1 MRLVSYVD
9 GSIERVGV
17 VHGEHIVD
25 AGASDMFSG
34 RPAELADTL
43 KDALRVVQAWPHP
56 PVDMIELLCRGKE
69 YLRALDDIT
78 AGAARTLAER
88 PERTDRP
95 GGKMPSSPLRPL
107 ASTGLRA
114 PVPRPGKI
122 TCLGMN
128 YADHARE
135 QGLEPPKQPLFF
147 LKSANTIC
155 ATGDPICL
163 PPNSTQVDFEAEL
176 AVVIGKRGRR
186 IPLERAYEHVA
197 GYMILNDV
205 SARDMQ
211 YGDRQ
216 WFRGKS
222 CDTFAP
228 SGPWIVTAD
237 ELGDPHRLR
246 ISSSL
251 NGQTMQDSNTSNL
264 VFKVDTLISYLSE
277 SLTWEVGDIISTG
290 TPPGVGVFRKP
301 PVFLKPG
308 DSVSISIEGV
318 GTLVNPV
325 VGPVVG
331 ADESK
336 SAD

>member
-17 VHGEHIVD
+17 ILAEYVVD
-25 AGASDMFSG
+25 VG
-34 RPAELADTL
+34 RAELLIGRSPARTDTL
-43 KDALRVVQAWPHP
+43 KDALRVSRRWASP
-56 PVDMIELLCRGKE
+56 PGNMIELLGRGEE
-69 YLRALDDIT
+69 YLHALDVIT
-78 AGAARTLAER
+78 GGVAGALAEKSGG
-88 PERTDRP
+88 PDREVLS
-95 GGKMPSSPLRPL
+95 GLLKPL
-107 ASTGLRA
+107 ASTRLLA

-122 TCLGMN
+122 VCLGMN

-147 LKSANTIC
+147 LKSGNTIS
-155 ATGDPICL
+155 ATGDPIIL
-163 PPNSTQVDFEAEL
+163 PPNSSQVDFEAEL

-211 YGDRQ
+211 YSDRQ

-228 SGPWIVTAD
+228 CGPWMVTAD

-251 NGQTMQDSNTSNL
+251 NGQPMQDSNTSNL
-264 VFKVDTLISYLSE
+264 IFKVDTLISYLSQ

-308 DSVSISIEGV
+308 DSVSISIERL
-318 GTLVNPV
+318 GTLTNPV
-325 VGPVVG
+325 VGSDAGPVG
-331 ADESK
+331 